1 MTFVASISGLARLP
15 GQVAYGAAKAA
26 LIQLVGGMSH
36 ELGPKKIRVN
46 AVAPGFVRTPRLNMM
61 LSEEN
66 WKQIGALIPVG
77 AAADPSEIAAAI
89 LFLSSDLASH
99 VTGHTLLADGG
110 VAGVVPLPNLAI
122 TGKPA

>member
-1 MTFVASISGLARLP
+1 LP

-26 LIQLVGGMSH
+26 LMQLVGGMSR
-36 ELGPKKIRVN
+36 ELGPRVRVN
-46 AVAPGFVRTPRLNMM
+46 AVAPGFVRTPRLNTM

-66 WKQIGALIPVG
+66 WRQIGALIPTG

-89 LFLSSDLASH
+89 LFLSSDLASQ
-99 VTGHTLLADGG
+99 VTGHTLLVDGG

-122 TGKPA
+122 TGH